1 MEISKE
7 QYSRIAVY
15 MPKVRGT
22 YNRIDNITAINGMLY
37 LAENGCKWR
46 SLPEKYGKWHS
57 IYMKLSRWA
66 KSGVLQNIFCTLGD
80 DWGISEIALDSTS
93 IKVHPNGTG
102 ALKKTESSQSESQE
116 VVLLQKYMSL
126 LQAKE
131 QPVR

>member
-1 MEISKE
+1 MEITKE
-7 QYSRIAVY
+7 QYSRIAKF

-22 YNRIDNITAINGMLY
+22 FSIDNITAINGMLY

-66 KSGVLQNIFCTLGD
+66 KSGVLENIFCTLGD
-80 DWGISEIALDSTS
+80 DWGIREVALDSTS
-93 IKVHPNGTG
+93 IKVHPHGTG
-102 ALKKTESSQSESQE
+102 ALKKTGSSRSGNQE
-116 VVLLQKYMSL
+116 AALLQKYMSL

-131 QPVR
+131 QPAR